1 MTRHR
6 QQFLERGILY
16 PSPRVNGLTL
26 DFGNHNNVSDALTGV
41 SRYPHMTADQYFDQF
56 FADAQR
62 HGAESII
69 LSAEHFFG
77 GEPRLW
83 NVRDEFEYF
92 SQYRQKVEALRNY
105 LQHHDVSIIVY
116 LRPQVDWF
124 SSSIAQEI
132 TFGTLV
138 QEVLSD
144 DDDRTHF
151 EKRKLVLRYSQRL
164 DIWRDVLRPME
175 LRVVPYVRERLYEK
189 SSVTDFL
196 KRCGIEFG
204 FAKEIAAK
212 STVNKSLSRE
222 YLEVKRRL
230 NRRPKGRTEERVVL
244 RCLRN
249 LSRESQLGSTYRV
262 DPDVV
267 RDIEEYVAED
277 NAKLSLQYLSDG
289 ERFVA
294 KAAYRGDELAP
305 LDEPTISMAMAAFE
319 GVYRSPRMRLFR
331 LRHKTLA
338 FLRRYA
344 RPAHVLVHQIKR
356 LRRRLT

>member
-1 MTRHR
+1 
-6 QQFLERGILY
+6 
-16 PSPRVNGLTL
+16 
-26 DFGNHNNVSDALTGV
+26 
-41 SRYPHMTADQYFDQF
+41 MTADQYFDQF
-56 FADAQR
+56 FAVAQR

-92 SQYRQKVEALRNY
+92 SQYRQKIEALRNY

-151 EKRKLVLRYSQRL
+151 EKRKPLLRYSQRL

-204 FAKEIAAK
+204 FAKENAAK
-212 STVNKSLSRE
+212 ASVNKSLSRE

-230 NRRPKGRTEERVVL
+230 NRMPKRRFEGRVVL
-244 RCLRN
+244 RCLRD

-262 DPDVV
+262 DPDVA

-277 NAKLSLQYLSDG
+277 NAKLSRQYMSDG

-294 KAAYRGDELAP
+294 KAAYRGEELAP
-305 LDEPTISMAMAAFE
+305 LDEPAIAKAMAAFE

-344 RPAHVLVHQIKR
+344 RSGHVLVHQIKR